1 MLTAS
6 EREAIDARIAAIEAA
21 TGVEVV
27 TAVIGKADAYPE
39 LPWTAFAGGA
49 SLGALAMV
57 AADALRPE
65 WAATDATLLAAVT
78 ILGAGGAC
86 ALAAVFVPAF
96 ARLFLRGARR
106 DLEVRQ
112 YARSLFLERE
122 LFRTGERIGILLL
135 VSLFER
141 RVELLADTGFD
152 GRIGAA
158 EWARVVARMTPYLAD
173 GRPAAALL
181 EGLAGVDELLARA
194 GLRTGEGDI
203 NELPDP
209 THRVEGHMIR
219 WLAPV
224 ALLVAGTLLAPLH
237 AADVPY
243 LSGRVVDHAEILSP
257 ATRDS
262 LTAALQAHEEATTN
276 QIAVLTVPTI
286 DGESIE
292 GYATRVF
299 EAWKLGRKDRDNG
312 VLVVIVPQ
320 DRKLRIEVGYGLEG
334 TLTDVACSR
343 IIRNLMTPRFKAGDY
358 DRGTA
363 DGVLAVIAPARRASR
378 GPPMRR
384 RRQRWRRSVAAARR
398 SRSTPRTCRG
408 RCASCSA
415 PSSSGSLACSPSS
428 AS

>member
-86 ALAAVFVPAF
+86 VLAAVFVPAF

-122 LFRTGERIGILLL
+122 LFRTRERIGILLL

-158 EWARVVARMTPYLAD
+158 EWARVVARMTPVLAA
-173 GRPAAALL
+173 GNPGAALL
-181 EGLAGVDELLARA
+181 EGLAGLEETLARA
-194 GLRTGEGDI
+194 GIRAGASDV

-209 THRVEGHMIR
+209 TVE
-219 WLAPV
+219 
-224 ALLVAGTLLAPLH
+224 
-237 AADVPY
+237 
-243 LSGRVVDHAEILSP
+243 AE
-257 ATRDS
+257 
-262 LTAALQAHEEATTN
+262 
-276 QIAVLTVPTI
+276 
-286 DGESIE
+286 GE
-292 GYATRVF
+292 
-299 EAWKLGRKDRDNG
+299 
-312 VLVVIVPQ
+312 
-320 DRKLRIEVGYGLEG
+320 
-334 TLTDVACSR
+334 
-343 IIRNLMTPRFKAGDY
+343 
-358 DRGTA
+358 
-363 DGVLAVIAPARRASR
+363 
-378 GPPMRR
+378 
-384 RRQRWRRSVAAARR
+384 
-398 SRSTPRTCRG
+398 
-408 RCASCSA
+408 
-415 PSSSGSLACSPSS
+415 
-428 AS
+428 

>member
-122 LFRTGERIGILLL
+122 LFRTRERIGILLL

-141 RVELLADTGFD
+141 RVELVADTGFD

-158 EWARVVARMTPYLAD
+158 EWARVVARMTPHLAD
-173 GRPAAALL
+173 GRSAAALR

-194 GLRTGEGDI
+194 GFRTGEGDT
-203 NELPDP
+203 NELPDRP
-209 THRVEGHMIR
+209 IESK
-219 WLAPV
+219 
-224 ALLVAGTLLAPLH
+224 GT
-237 AADVPY
+237 
-243 LSGRVVDHAEILSP
+243 
-257 ATRDS
+257 
-262 LTAALQAHEEATTN
+262 
-276 QIAVLTVPTI
+276 
-286 DGESIE
+286 
-292 GYATRVF
+292 
-299 EAWKLGRKDRDNG
+299 
-312 VLVVIVPQ
+312 
-320 DRKLRIEVGYGLEG
+320 
-334 TLTDVACSR
+334 
-343 IIRNLMTPRFKAGDY
+343 
-358 DRGTA
+358 
-363 DGVLAVIAPARRASR
+363 
-378 GPPMRR
+378 
-384 RRQRWRRSVAAARR
+384 
-398 SRSTPRTCRG
+398 
-408 RCASCSA
+408 
-415 PSSSGSLACSPSS
+415 
-428 AS
+428 

>member
-21 TGVEVV
+21 TGAEVV

-49 SLGALAMV
+49 SLGALATV

-65 WAATDATLLAAVT
+65 WAATDATLLAAVM

-122 LFRTGERIGILLL
+122 LFRTRERIGILLL

-203 NELPDP
+203 NELPDRP
-209 THRVEGHMIR
+209 IESK
-219 WLAPV
+219 
-224 ALLVAGTLLAPLH
+224 GT
-237 AADVPY
+237 
-243 LSGRVVDHAEILSP
+243 
-257 ATRDS
+257 
-262 LTAALQAHEEATTN
+262 
-276 QIAVLTVPTI
+276 
-286 DGESIE
+286 
-292 GYATRVF
+292 
-299 EAWKLGRKDRDNG
+299 
-312 VLVVIVPQ
+312 
-320 DRKLRIEVGYGLEG
+320 
-334 TLTDVACSR
+334 
-343 IIRNLMTPRFKAGDY
+343 
-358 DRGTA
+358 
-363 DGVLAVIAPARRASR
+363 
-378 GPPMRR
+378 
-384 RRQRWRRSVAAARR
+384 
-398 SRSTPRTCRG
+398 
-408 RCASCSA
+408 
-415 PSSSGSLACSPSS
+415 
-428 AS
+428 